1 MSLLDS
7 IRKFENMHIVLWLMK
22 DICWITDFKIGGM
35 IMIVPTLALA
45 MYLTWRLRF
54 YRTELFTNAAVCA
67 WICANSIWM
76 TGEFFFDDTLRPF
89 AVVFFVVGFLLIGT
103 EYFLK
108 AFSKQTEL
116 MPSEEVTK

>member
-45 MYLTWRLRF
+45 MYLTWRDRK
-54 YRTELFTNAAVCA
+54 
-67 WICANSIWM
+67 S
-76 TGEFFFDDTLRPF
+76 
-89 AVVFFVVGFLLIGT
+89 VV
-103 EYFLK
+103 
-108 AFSKQTEL
+108 
-116 MPSEEVTK
+116 